1 LSKFDIWE
9 TKKDIKCGEKRES
22 ERENPKKKENEL
34 DIFNR
39 NDRLLK
45 NYC

>member
-22 ERENPKKKENEL
+22 ERENPKKIETRKPIL
-34 DIFNR
+34 FDVFH
-39 NDRLLK
+39 L
-45 NYC
+45 